1 MTFAPL
7 ESLIIADASPLI
19 GLAKISRLGLL
30 RALTRELWIPRAVWL
45 EVTAGASG
53 RAEAGDLVS
62 LLAGAVRDIDPVL
75 AEKFI
80 RQVDPGEAAA
90 VALAITSPGCLLLI
104 DDAEGRRVAES
115 EGIRCIGAAGLLL
128 RAKRAGLIPSLSD
141 DLNALRM
148 HGYFLG
154 ERLVRQLLV
163 AAGERVVG

>member
-7 ESLIIADASPLI
+7 ESLIITDAIPLI
-19 GLAKISRLGLL
+19 GLAKIGRLGLL
-30 RALTRELWIPRAVWL
+30 RELTGELWIPRAVWL

-80 RQVDPGEAAA
+80 RQVDLGEAAA
-90 VALAITSPGCLLLI
+90 VALAIASPGCLLLI
-104 DDAEGRRVAES
+104 EDAEGRRVAES

-128 RAKRAGLIPSLSD
+128 RAKRAGLIASLSD

-163 AAGERVVG
+163 AAGERVVE